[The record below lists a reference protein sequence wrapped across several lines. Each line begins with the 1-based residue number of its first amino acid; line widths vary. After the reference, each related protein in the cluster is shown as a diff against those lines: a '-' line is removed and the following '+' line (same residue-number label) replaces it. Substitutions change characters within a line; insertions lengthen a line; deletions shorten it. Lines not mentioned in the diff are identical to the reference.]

1 MIDLPQRT
9 GPKPRTT
16 DGAPHEQIDQNP
28 PPKTYALLK
37 DKAFDFPLVDRR
49 PSIIS
54 VPGTEALWLTEVPEH
69 SCVEAFMRGNEF
81 AHVHPPYDGSMHMM
95 LPVAQVK
102 EMIIKGWGEAHPLVS
117 LGRMPET
124 TVMVFGPR
132 DVVEVEIVLG
142 LLLPWLRSAAGKPLP
157 DRGAKQSEEREQ
169 EEQRRQRLCQNLP
182 PIPLEHLQ

>member
-1 MIDLPQRT
+1 MLPFMIELPQRT

-28 PPKTYALLK
+28 PPETYALLK

-95 LPVAQVK
+95 LPVEQVK
-102 EMIIKGWGEAHPLVS
+102 EMIIKGWGEAHPLVP

-142 LLLPWLRSAAGKPLP
+142 LIGVSHQFALGEGFVPEYS
-157 DRGAKQSEEREQ
+157 S
-169 EEQRRQRLCQNLP
+169 
-182 PIPLEHLQ
+182 